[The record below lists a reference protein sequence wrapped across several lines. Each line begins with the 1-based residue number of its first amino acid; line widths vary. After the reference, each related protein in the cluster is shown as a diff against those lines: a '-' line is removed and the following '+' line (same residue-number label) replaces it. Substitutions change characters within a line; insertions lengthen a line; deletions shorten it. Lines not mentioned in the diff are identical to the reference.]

1 MIFVECDRCF
11 ARLRYDEKR
20 FDGRP
25 SKSLRCPKCQ
35 SIFEAYNTHAWEN
48 LPPLEG
54 LALPD
59 GEAAVAAPTAEE
71 VGESERD
78 GTAQSRLPGNTRV
91 SLAVIGGPQA
101 GKIFTLEKPRVVL
114 GRSGADVVLD
124 DPEIS
129 REHAALEIGAAG
141 ARLVDLGSSTGTFV
155 GDRRVP
161 EARIENRG
169 EFTVGGST
177 LMLIVTE
184 TPLP

>member
-11 ARLRYDEKR
+11 ARLRYDESR

-25 SKSLRCPKCQ
+25 SKRLRCPKCHAV
-35 SIFEAYNTHAWEN
+35 FEAYNTHAWES
-48 LPPLEG
+48 LSPLRG
-54 LALPD
+54 VALPD
-59 GEAAVAAPTAEE
+59 VDASDAAAPAEA
-71 VGESERD
+71 VGETDRLVAGEE
-78 GTAQSRLPGNTRV
+78 RLPANTRV
-91 SLAVIGGPQA
+91 SLAVISGPHA
-101 GKIFTLEKPRVVL
+101 GTIFRIEKPRVVV

-129 REHAALEIGAAG
+129 REHAALEIGKAG

-184 TPLP
+184 TPSP